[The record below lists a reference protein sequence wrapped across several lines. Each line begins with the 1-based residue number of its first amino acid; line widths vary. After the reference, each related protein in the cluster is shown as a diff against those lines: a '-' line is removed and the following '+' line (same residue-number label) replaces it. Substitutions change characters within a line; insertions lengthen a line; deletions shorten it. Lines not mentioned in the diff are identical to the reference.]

1 MNTLKN
7 VNHPIKSGGF
17 IPTAIVGTMAIIF
30 NITVFIVYL
39 FKAIAIIA
47 AVGGTGYSY
56 LTIYKPKIKPIFAG
70 QDVPGVLFNITTA
83 TAEYGSSTALS
94 VLKLLLKWF
103 IDLIPKL
110 MKLIVAEIKDL
121 FSI

>member
-1 MNTLKN
+1 MDTLKN
-7 VNHPIKSGGF
+7 VNHPIKSGGGF
-17 IPTAIVGTMAIIF
+17 SSAIAGPMCIIF

-47 AVGGTGYSY
+47 VLGGGVYSY
-56 LTIYKPKIKPIFAG
+56 LNIYRPKIKPIFAG
-70 QDVPGVLFNITTA
+70 QDVPGVLLNITTSVA
-83 TAEYGSSTALS
+83 VYSASTALS

-103 IDLIPKL
+103 INLIPKL
-110 MKLIVAEIKDL
+110 MKIIVAEIKDV